1 MKKTFLFVALAIFSL
16 MGKVRADE
24 GMWLPMFVERLNY
37 VDMQKMGLQLTPEE
51 LYSINN
57 SSLKDAIVGLSE
69 GATPRGFFCTGEIV
83 SQNSLM
89 FTNHH
94 CGYNAI
100 QKLSTVEHD
109 YLTDGFW
116 AKDFSEEL
124 PAEGIS
130 ASFLVRMEDVTEQV
144 LSVVK
149 EGMTWE
155 ERNAAIKAISTELEA
170 AASEDGKYNP
180 IISAF
185 FEGNEYYMF
194 VYRVYTD
201 VRLVGTPPSS
211 IGKFG
216 GDTDNWMWP
225 RHTGDFS
232 IFRVYA
238 DAEGNPAPYSPDNK
252 PLTPKHHLPISL
264 DGIQQDD
271 FTMIWGFPGSTERYI
286 TSYGI
291 DYNVESFYPT
301 IHEIFKLQTDIMDEF
316 MQKDASVNIMYADDK
331 AGLANTW
338 KNFEGQMLMLRKNKV
353 AETKADLET
362 MFTQWVNADP
372 SRVEKYGNVLNTL
385 AENYELVSAITP
397 VIYYPN
403 YAGIT
408 GPVANAAMFSSY
420 IKAYKNA
427 NSKKDEKGEKKTEEQ
442 MAVDK
447 AKLAQIEE
455 TYKAINVDAMFAE
468 TYKPLEDK
476 TFIEMLKLCYN
487 TFDAEVNPEFYNL
500 VEKKYKGDVVALA
513 NDILENSIFATPE
526 SIKAFIEKPNMKA
539 AEKDLAYVV
548 CEMMIKQINDNR
560 TAYNAAMQTISE
572 NNHLFVKGLRE
583 FYAATQP
590 EKDLYP
596 DANSSLRMSYGSVQ
610 DYQPADAISYDYIC
624 TANGIVEKY
633 VPGDYEFDVPQR
645 LLDLIEAR
653 DFGQYADENGEL
665 VVCFLSTNDITG
677 GNSGSPIMNGKGELI
692 GLAFDGNWEA
702 MSGDINFEP
711 RLQRT
716 INVDARYVLFVIDK
730 FAGATN
736 LIEELTIV
744 KSEPEVVNE
753 EINN

>member
-16 MGKVRADE
+16 MGKVHADE

-94 CGYNAI
+94 CGYGSI

-155 ERNAAIKAISTELEA
+155 ERNAAIKAKSTELEA

-271 FTMIWGFPGSTERYI
+271 FTMIWGFPGSTERYL

-301 IHEIFKLQTDIMDEF
+301 IHDIFKLQTDIMDEF

-353 AETKADLET
+353 AETKAELENQ
-362 MFTQWVNADP
+362 FTEWLNANP
-372 SRVEKYGNVLNTL
+372 AKAEEYGDVLNTL
-385 AENYELVSAITP
+385 AESYELVHQITP
-397 VIYYPN
+397 SIYYPN
-403 YAGIT
+403 YLAMTGAIGIAGEF
-408 GPVANAAMFSSY
+408 ASY
-420 IKAYKNA
+420 VGTD
-427 NSKKDEKGEKKTEEQ
+427 KKDKEAVAAAEE
-442 MAVDK
+442 A
-447 AKLAQIEE
+447 L
-455 TYKAINVDAMFAE
+455 KAIDVDAFFAE

-476 TFIEMLKLCYN
+476 MLVEMLKLYYN
-487 TFDAEVNPEFYNL
+487 TFDAEANPNFYNL
-500 VEKKYKGDVVALA
+500 VEKNYKGDVVALA

-526 SIKAFIEKPNMKA
+526 SIKAFIEKPNAKKV
-539 AEKDLAYVV
+539 EKDPAYVV
-548 CEMMIKQINDNR
+548 MNTMITHLVTNLAPYR
-560 TAYNAAMQTISE
+560 ATMQTISE

-610 DYQPADAISYDYIC
+610 DYQPADAIQYDYIC
-624 TANGIVEKY
+624 TANGILEKY

-653 DFGQYADENGEL
+653 DYGQYADENGEL

-702 MSGDINFEP
+702 MAGDISFDP
-711 RLQRT
+711 TLQRC
-716 INVDARYVLFVIDK
+716 IGVDIRFVLWVIDRWGGGK
-730 FAGATN
+730 N
-736 LIEELTIV
+736 IIKELGL
-744 KSEPEVVNE
+744 
-753 EINN
+753 